1 MLPMTSVVVDVSSA
15 RSWLPIVAKWSIR
28 LMQITERKV
37 MNRQE
42 DMSWKVV
49 GLNPV
54 LSKIC
59 FPRKISVE
67 VSIYVHVAD
76 LPKIWM
82 KTFFNANVSQTI
94 ISCRQVFFGGYPS
107 FAGRW
112 VFEKKKNSDLLRN
125 CVTGMKSSWTDERDF
140 LVPVSCLL
148 PNITYLQYETHL
160 TWVAATSA
168 AGRLEGSR
176 AALAAAPPT
185 FSPSQ
190 VSRVRSRTCLTSLAT
205 CCSILVTFVVATQV
219 VIAQVRSVF

>member
-1 MLPMTSVVVDVSSA
+1 M
-15 RSWLPIVAKWSIR
+15 SI
-28 LMQITERKV
+28 
-37 MNRQE
+37 
-42 DMSWKVV
+42 
-49 GLNPV
+49 
-54 LSKIC
+54 C
-59 FPRKISVE
+59 
-67 VSIYVHVAD
+67 VHVAD
-76 LPKIWM
+76 LPKFWIKLFSMRTLAKPNFLSPGFLWP
-82 KTFFNANVSQTI
+82 I
-94 ISCRQVFFGGYPS
+94 PDISRKMS
-107 FAGRW
+107 FR
-112 VFEKKKNSDLLRN
+112 KKNSDLLRN

-219 VIAQVRSVF
+219 VITQVSSLF

>member
-1 MLPMTSVVVDVSSA
+1 M
-15 RSWLPIVAKWSIR
+15 SI
-28 LMQITERKV
+28 
-37 MNRQE
+37 
-42 DMSWKVV
+42 
-49 GLNPV
+49 
-54 LSKIC
+54 C
-59 FPRKISVE
+59 
-67 VSIYVHVAD
+67 VHVAD
-76 LPKIWM
+76 VAKIWI
-82 KTFFNANVSQTI
+82 KAFFNENVSQTK
-94 ISCRQVFFGGYPS
+94 ISCRQVFFGRYPT
-107 FAGRW
+107 FPGRW
-112 VFEKKKNSDLLRN
+112 VFEKKNSDLLRN

-219 VIAQVRSVF
+219 VITQVSSVF